1 MRRAGFALRSR
12 GGKHADQ
19 PSTEK
24 RNGVHVRIAAM
35 PARYSAVGA
44 NVEDVRERIA
54 NAAQRAGRHAGEI
67 TLVAVSKTI
76 SPEVIHAGYDAGLRH
91 FGESRVQETEAKRP
105 ELAGLDAAW
114 HFIGHLQANKV
125 RRAVRL
131 FDRVDSV
138 DSEGLA
144 RKLDSSAA
152 EEGKVLPVLI
162 EVHLGNEPTKSGVR
176 EAELTPL
183 AEAVMA
189 LSYLDLRGLMT
200 VPPFFER
207 REEVRP
213 YFRKLRELRDTLGI
227 SLGGSLGRALPVLS
241 MGMSHD
247 FEIAIEEGATEIRV
261 GQALFGDRAKPA
273 A

>member
-1 MRRAGFALRSR
+1 MLESRRCLLDTALSEPMWR
-12 GGKHADQ
+12 
-19 PSTEK
+19 
-24 RNGVHVRIAAM
+24 M
-35 PARYSAVGA
+35 SASA
-44 NVEDVRERIA
+44 LA
-54 NAAQRAGRHAGEI
+54 SAAQRAGRHAGEI

-91 FGESRVQETEAKRP
+91 FGESRIQEMEAKRP

-138 DSEGLA
+138 DSLGLA
-144 RKLDSSAA
+144 QRLDSSAA

-162 EVHLGNEPTKSGVR
+162 EVHVGGETTKSGVP
-176 EAELTPL
+176 EAELAEL
-183 AEAVMA
+183 AKAVMA
-189 LSYLDLRGLMT
+189 FSHLKLRGLMT

-207 REEVRP
+207 PEDARP
-213 YFRKLRELRDTLGI
+213 YFRKLRELRDTLG
-227 SLGGSLGRALPVLS
+227 GSIRALPVLS

-247 FEIAIEEGATEIRV
+247 FEIAIEEGATEVRV
-261 GQALFGDRAKPA
+261 GTAISETDPPRCLPKHDPHHRA
-273 A
+273 